1 MYQKSFNLCQNY
13 CKNISVCYNRYCQQ
27 NMVAGDRQKVRYYM
41 NTIIAVM
48 KSLVDMNE
56 WVVERFD
63 IQRITLPGG
72 AFHYKA
78 HLYVKSFG
86 AHIIIRQDG
95 SFYWDDMEKNND

>member
-1 MYQKSFNLCQNY
+1 
-13 CKNISVCYNRYCQQ
+13 
-27 NMVAGDRQKVRYYM
+27 M

-78 HLYVKSFG
+78 HLYIKFFD

-95 SFYWDDMEKNND
+95 SFNWNEMEKNHD